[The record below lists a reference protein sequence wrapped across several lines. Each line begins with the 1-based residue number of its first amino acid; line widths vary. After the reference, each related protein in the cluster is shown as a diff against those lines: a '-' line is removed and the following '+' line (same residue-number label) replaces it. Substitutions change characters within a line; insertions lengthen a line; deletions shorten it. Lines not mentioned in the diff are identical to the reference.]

1 MEANNFLN
9 FAQKIDYAY
18 SIISEPLV
26 KRFGLPKVS
35 FDILM
40 FLANN
45 PEYKTAQ
52 EVSEIRHIKKNLVS
66 VHVEK
71 LVAAG
76 YLRRSEVEGD
86 RRKIGLDCTEKA
98 DEIICA
104 GREMQ
109 KMFIDKLNNGI
120 SQEEWKV
127 HNEVFEKLLKN
138 AEAIAQT
145 EEGEKEC

>member
-26 KRFGLPKVS
+26 KRYGLPKVS

-76 YLRRSEVEGD
+76 YLKRSTVDGD
-86 RRKIGLDCTEKA
+86 RRKIGLHCTEKA
-98 DEIICA
+98 DDIIRD
-104 GREMQ
+104 GRELQ
-109 KMFIDKLNNGI
+109 KNFVEMLNVGI
-120 SQEEWKV
+120 SAEEWNI
-127 HNEVFEKLLKN
+127 HIEVFEKILRN
-138 AEAIAQT
+138 AEAIAKG
-145 EEGEKEC
+145 EGEKEC